1 MLLEESTSH
10 GYSSVLFF
18 CHQEIQFLIHP
29 GLCQSLAAEV
39 SGQSEILQKMR
50 ASGVRSAAC
59 SAHGGTERNTK
70 RETPHSWLGQDRLTD
85 MGI

>member
-1 MLLEESTSH
+1 
-10 GYSSVLFF
+10 
-18 CHQEIQFLIHP
+18 
-29 GLCQSLAAEV
+29 
-39 SGQSEILQKMR
+39 MR

-85 MGI
+85 WESESYKWLLAKTFGIIKITLIYIIFLEIIIQENVK